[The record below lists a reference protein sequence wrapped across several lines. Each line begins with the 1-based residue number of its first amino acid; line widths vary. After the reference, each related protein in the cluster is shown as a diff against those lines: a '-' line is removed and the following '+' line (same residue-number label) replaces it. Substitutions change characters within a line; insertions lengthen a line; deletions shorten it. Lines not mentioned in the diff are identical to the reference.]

1 MLIVWRHDPAAEK
14 PVQLLFLVF
23 LLTPIAEMYL
33 LIKVGGWIG
42 ALPTIGLVAL
52 TAMIGVALL
61 RQQGFATLLRG
72 QQRLAEGQ
80 LPAQEMMEGFAL
92 AVGGALLLTPG
103 FVTDSFGFALLLPFT
118 RRALVHWLLKRGTWQ
133 AYGSAR
139 GAGFHFEA
147 HAERGGRARSGP
159 QVFRAPDG
167 AHVIEGEF
175 EREDEDDDAR
185 GGQRGGQRLDH

>member
-1 MLIVWRHDPAAEK
+1 M
-14 PVQLLFLVF
+14 QLFFLFFLV
-23 LLTPIAEMYL
+23 TPILEMYL
-33 LIKVGGWIG
+33 LIKVGGLIG

-103 FVTDSFGFALLLPFT
+103 FVTDAFGFALLLPFS
-118 RRALVHWLLKRGTWQ
+118 RRALVRGLLARGTIQ
-133 AYGSAR
+133 TVGAR
-139 GAGFHFEA
+139 QGFQFE
-147 HAERGGRARSGP
+147 ARSGDGVHRPGP
-159 QVFRAPDG
+159 QVYRGPG
-167 AHVIEGEF
+167 GGHVIEGEF
-175 EREDEDDDAR
+175 EREDDAGSDR
-185 GGQRGGQRLDH
+185 RDR

>member
-1 MLIVWRHDPAAEK
+1 M
-14 PVQLLFLVF
+14 PVQFLFLAF
-23 LLTPIAEMYL
+23 LLTPIVEMYL

-72 QQRLAEGQ
+72 QQRLAAGE

-103 FVTDSFGFALLLPFT
+103 FVTDGFGFALLLPFT
-118 RRALVHWLLKRGTWQ
+118 RRALVHWLMKRGSWQ
-133 AYGSAR
+133 AYGDAR
-139 GAGFHFEA
+139 GAAFRFEA
-147 HAERGGRARSGP
+147 RAGSGG
-159 QVFRAPDG
+159 
-167 AHVIEGEF
+167 
-175 EREDEDDDAR
+175 
-185 GGQRGGQRLDH
+185 

>member
-1 MLIVWRHDPAAEK
+1 MQLFFLMFLI
-14 PVQLLFLVF
+14 
-23 LLTPIAEMYL
+23 TPIMEMYL

-52 TAMIGVALL
+52 TAVIGVALL

-103 FVTDSFGFALLLPFT
+103 FVTDSFGFALLLPFS
-118 RRALVHWLLKRGTWQ
+118 RRALVAWLLRRGTWQ
-133 AYGSAR
+133 AYGDAR

-147 HAERGGRARSGP
+147 RAQGGGRARPGP
-159 QVFRAPDG
+159 DVFRAPDG
-167 AHVIEGEF
+167 SRVIEGEF
-175 EREDEDDDAR
+175 EREDEPR
-185 GGQRGGQRLDH
+185 HH